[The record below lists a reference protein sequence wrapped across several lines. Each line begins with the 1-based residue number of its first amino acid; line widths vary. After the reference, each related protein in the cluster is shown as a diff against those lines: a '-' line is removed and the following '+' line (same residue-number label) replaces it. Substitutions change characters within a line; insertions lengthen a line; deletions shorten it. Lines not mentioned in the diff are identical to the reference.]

1 MDNKKY
7 TYFCFTLDPQKES
20 TNPSEELMH
29 LQDILL
35 SKYNSFVATIIHD
48 KDLLENKEL
57 KHTHAHVFIQTN
69 AKLTC
74 KQLLTQLTEMLQI
87 NANRIQI
94 QGTNNQYL
102 QVQYLVHKND
112 LGKYQYPFTDI
123 KTNNQDL
130 LIELFDKEYRTP
142 EQIAQDRERDILESK
157 TFTELIKKQGLEFAN
172 KYRNSFNQIKQEQH
186 LDYETLLSYIE
197 TYEKL
202 IEHLKQ
208 VLKDNTL
215 YDGFIEARFIEN
227 LLHTIDY
234 LQK

>member
-7 TYFCFTLDPQKES
+7 NFFCFTLDPQKES
-20 TNPSEELMH
+20 TNPIHELML

-35 SKYNSFVATIIHD
+35 SKYNSFIATIIHD
-48 KDLLENKEL
+48 KDLLENKEV

-74 KQLLTQLTEMLQI
+74 KQELLQLVELLQI

-102 QVQYLVHKND
+102 QIQYLVHKND

-123 KTNNQDL
+123 RTNNQDL
-130 LIELFDKEYRTP
+130 LIKLFDKEYRTP

-186 LDYETLLSYIE
+186 RDYETLMSYVE
-197 TYEKL
+197 TYESL
-202 IEHLKQ
+202 IERLKQ
-208 VLKDNTL
+208 VLRDNTL
-215 YDGFIEARFIEN
+215 YDGFIEARLIDN
-227 LLHTIDY
+227 LLHTINF
-234 LQK
+234 KN